1 MPASMI
7 LPGCHLGKGHAHR
20 DTVLRFLKADIE
32 ATALMQRDRQVFN
45 AALAKWLNIMDHR
58 SYSRTGSVPCSG
70 GRSVTLPF
78 SCPFDAPAS
87 RKRQQAPAQ
96 SEGLKSTAS
105 TGDGARSGNV
115 QHTGAKGG

>member
-45 AALAKWLNIMDHR
+45 AALAKWLNIMDPR
-58 SYSRTGSVPCSG
+58 DLMTQRETP
-70 GRSVTLPF
+70 
-78 SCPFDAPAS
+78 
-87 RKRQQAPAQ
+87 
-96 SEGLKSTAS
+96 
-105 TGDGARSGNV
+105 
-115 QHTGAKGG
+115 